1 MQPPEVCYAWPMNEP
16 TIDPA
21 QNAVIIDNRLFVD
34 IDKLIEFLHSEDGP
48 YVWTR
53 RAADAMKV
61 KEDIDFANGMAKIIE
76 NIEDTALLM
85 REELDNA
92 K

>member
-1 MQPPEVCYAWPMNEP
+1 MNEP

-34 IDKLIEFLHSEDGP
+34 IDAITQFLRSEDGP
-48 YVWTR
+48 YLWTR

-61 KEDIDFANGMAKIIE
+61 SEDAYLADGMLKIIE
-76 NIEDTALLM
+76 HIEITAMNM

-92 K
+92 E